1 MVKLVTSL
9 LNRKPNDPIP
19 HIYSY
24 LQEHHKGVDPENI
37 QPISDNELN
46 ELANL

>member
-9 LNRKPNDPIP
+9 LTTKPNDPIP

-24 LQEHHKGVDPENI
+24 LAEHHKGVDAENI
-37 QPISDNELN
+37 QPITDNELN